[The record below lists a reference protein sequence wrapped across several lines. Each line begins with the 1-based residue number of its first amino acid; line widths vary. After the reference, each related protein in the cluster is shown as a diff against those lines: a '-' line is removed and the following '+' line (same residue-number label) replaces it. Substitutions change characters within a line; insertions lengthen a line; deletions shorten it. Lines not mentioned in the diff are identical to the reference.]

1 MDKLPKRLP
10 QGSEIDVTFEYNL
23 DGVVEVMATERRS
36 GTQQKMQV
44 DIHRLEKIEPT
55 GDISDE

>member
-10 QGSEIDVTFEYNL
+10 KGSEIDVTFEYNL
-23 DGVVEVMATERRS
+23 NGVVEVMATERSS

-44 DIHRLEKIEPT
+44 DIHRLERLEPARSAS
-55 GDISDE
+55 GE